1 MNMEQFTPHTIS
13 SVPHLKLFKS
23 VVTFNN
29 YGLNFFERALYCV
42 LFDLLHHGDNILP
55 TTDVICA
62 HMGVCPKTARTAM
75 TKLHRQGIITIR
87 KDRSPEGYRRK
98 TFTLKNFAPTD
109 VRGTAGEPASV

>member
-1 MNMEQFTPHTIS
+1 MNLEQFTPTSI
-13 SVPHLKLFKS
+13 PNLTHLKLFKS
-23 VVTFNN
+23 VVKFND

-42 LFDLLHHGDNILP
+42 LFDLLQHGDNILP

-62 HMGVCPKTARTAM
+62 HMGVCHKTVRTAM

-98 TFTLKNFAPTD
+98 TFSLRNFVQAQ
-109 VRGTAGEPASV
+109 